1 MHGSI
6 INRIAC
12 PPAAA
17 AAACEIAAISN
28 AKLKLNLQNVI
39 LKPNTNEK
47 KLNWFQKAFET
58 NQ

>member
-1 MHGSI
+1 MS
-6 INRIAC
+6 
-12 PPAAA
+12 
-17 AAACEIAAISN
+17 AIKHEKHERPFS
-28 AKLKLNLQNVI
+28 QNVI